1 MSNNSSQRDID
12 DNVSCFNTLLDSVCK
27 PLFNKKL
34 ISENENSPNFSCKT
48 ENKWFN
54 DECKIRRLEFYKY
67 LNSYRKNKNEINC
80 KAYVQARSAY
90 KVAVRNA
97 KYDHAKRQTDILNK
111 AKRKN
116 AKEYWKLLKNMGS
129 TNRAKGLSANNF
141 LTILKP

>member
-1 MSNNSSQRDID
+1 MYYCLLSFSLKCELDNSTQQEADDSNL
-12 DNVSCFNTLLDSVCK
+12 T
-27 PLFNKKL
+27 KL
-34 ISENENSPNFSCKT
+34 G
-48 ENKWFN
+48 
-54 DECKIRRLEFYKY
+54 RKY
-67 LNSYRKNKNEINC
+67 VWRPEHSDQYTRTKQFRSYIYIL
-80 KAYVQARSAY
+80 YVQARSAY